1 MTHLFRNIHKKRGHS
16 CFKDGENICEIKSKA
31 LESAGSDY
39 RGYVYKYVQN
49 HNKMPSIKHLKEVR
63 DKQIIKKEK
72 EQNVG
77 PPVVRKIRK
86 NIPVYSG
93 ISDEEF
99 EKMEKRW
106 RKRETVN
113 TKPVPANPTR
123 LVVTQL
129 PVIIT
134 MRKSRK

>member
-16 CFKDGENICEIKSKA
+16 CFKDGENVCEIKSKA
-31 LESAGSDY
+31 LEFAGSDY

-49 HNKMPSIKHLKEVR
+49 HNRMPSIKHLKEVR
-63 DKQIIKKEK
+63 DKQIIRKEK
-72 EQNVG
+72 EQNIG
-77 PPVVRKIRK
+77 PPVVKKTRR

-99 EKMEKRW
+99 EEMEKRW
-106 RKRETVN
+106 CKRDAN

-123 LVVTQL
+123 LVITQL
-129 PVIIT
+129 PVIVTI
-134 MRKSRK
+134 RESRK

>member
-16 CFKDGENICEIKSKA
+16 CFKDGENVCEIKSKA
-31 LESAGSDY
+31 LEFAGSDY

-49 HNKMPSIKHLKEVR
+49 HNRMPSIKHLKEVR
-63 DKQIIKKEK
+63 DKQIIRKEK
-72 EQNVG
+72 EQNIG
-77 PPVVRKIRK
+77 PPVVKKTRR

-99 EKMEKRW
+99 EEMEKRW
-106 RKRETVN
+106 RKRDAN

-123 LVVTQL
+123 LVITQL
-129 PVIIT
+129 PVIVTI
-134 MRKSRK
+134 RESWK

>member
-16 CFKDGENICEIKSKA
+16 CFKDGENVCEIKSKA
-31 LESAGSDY
+31 LEFAGSDY

-49 HNKMPSIKHLKEVR
+49 HNRMPSIKHLKEVR
-63 DKQIIKKEK
+63 DKQIIRKEK
-72 EQNVG
+72 EQNIG
-77 PPVVRKIRK
+77 PPVVKKTRR

-99 EKMEKRW
+99 EEMEKRW
-106 RKRETVN
+106 RKRDAN

-123 LVVTQL
+123 LVITQL
-129 PVIIT
+129 PVIVTI
-134 MRKSRK
+134 RESRK

>member
-16 CFKDGENICEIKSKA
+16 CFKDGENVCEIKSKA
-31 LESAGSDY
+31 LESARSDY

-49 HNKMPSIKHLKEVR
+49 HNRMPSIKHLKEVR
-63 DKQIIKKEK
+63 DKQIIRKEK
-72 EQNVG
+72 EQNIG
-77 PPVVRKIRK
+77 PPVVKKTRR

-99 EKMEKRW
+99 EEMEKRW
-106 RKRETVN
+106 RKRDAN

-123 LVVTQL
+123 LVITQL
-129 PVIIT
+129 PVIVTI
-134 MRKSRK
+134 RESRK